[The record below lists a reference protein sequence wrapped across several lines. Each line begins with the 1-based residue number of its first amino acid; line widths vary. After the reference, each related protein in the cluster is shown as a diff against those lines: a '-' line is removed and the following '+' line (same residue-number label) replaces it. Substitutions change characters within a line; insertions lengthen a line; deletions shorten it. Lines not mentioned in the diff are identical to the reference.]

1 MASVDRLISIAAAS
15 DLSGGSVW
23 PKSCVSGPWRGPRA
37 VGIFATVDTVT
48 RDKHCLDPRL
58 ETYEEQWSTE
68 DRAGLDQATKDQA
81 GEDQAGEDREILA
94 AFIAPIVRDQAGRI
108 SNDLILRFGT
118 LPQVFA
124 AFDDDAQAP
133 FLPNIIAN
141 HLRVSKSL
149 ISRLLRREIVKT
161 PLLSTS
167 DDLLDYLHND
177 MAQLTRETMR
187 VFFLDANNQLMH
199 EQAMWEGTLAAVQ
212 FHPREIVRLALR
224 YHSSALILV
233 HNHPSGNATPSAS
246 DIQMTHELCL
256 AARYLGI
263 VVHDHI
269 IISSS
274 GHVSMYAEGLMDVRC
289 CLNQSQL
296 EGALPRRMELPHK
309 IPRLLTFINW
319 ACIRWARFGRAELQS
334 AGLR

>member
-1 MASVDRLISIAAAS
+1 LASVDRLVSIDAAF
-15 DLSGGSVW
+15 DVSGGSVW
-23 PKSCVSGPWRGPRA
+23 PKSCVSGPWRGARA

-48 RDKHCLDPRL
+48 RDKPFVDSHLAP
-58 ETYEEQWSTE
+58 YEEQWSTE
-68 DRAGLDQATKDQA
+68 DQAGLDQVTEVQA
-81 GEDQAGEDREILA
+81 GEDQEILA

-108 SNDLILRFGT
+108 SNDLIRRFGT

-149 ISRLLRREIVKT
+149 ISRLLRREIVDT

-289 CLNQSQL
+289 CLNQNQT
-296 EGALPRRMELPHK
+296 EGALPRRMELPRK
-309 IPRLLTFINW
+309 IPKLLTSIKW
-319 ACIRWARFGRAELQS
+319 ACIRWARFGRAGLRL